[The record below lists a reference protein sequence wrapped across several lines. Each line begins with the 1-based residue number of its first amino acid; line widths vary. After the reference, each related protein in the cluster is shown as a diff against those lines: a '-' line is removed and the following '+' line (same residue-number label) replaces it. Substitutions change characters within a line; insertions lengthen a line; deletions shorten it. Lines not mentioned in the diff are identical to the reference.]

1 MRRSHALCGSAL
13 RAPQLAEQE
22 DAAATRTLPQ
32 MRAGPPG
39 AVRAVFCA
47 GRKFFGSPVNRGVEG
62 VEIGAGVRCPRRA
75 RFLPPARKFLGP
87 LARKM
92 RLLRGEAQVRGLGG
106 A

>member
-13 RAPQLAEQE
+13 RATQLAEQE

-39 AVRAVFCA
+39 AVRAVFRA

-62 VEIGAGVRCPRRA
+62 VEIGAGLEFGARDVLAFCLPRGNFWDPFRA
-75 RFLPPARKFLGP
+75 R
-87 LARKM
+87 
-92 RLLRGEAQVRGLGG
+92 
-106 A
+106 